1 MIEKNKE
8 NFVKFLEEL
17 AEEDCKFTI
26 YVELSEKLVENHFKQ
41 KEINKE
47 IIRLNE
53 FLIRTNK
60 LNNYFIT
67 ERNEKGDEII
77 KKFVKK
83 EDKNYISYEDFNE
96 FNKDIEEFNN
106 SIKTRVTE
114 RIQKTEEAL
123 KNYDKEK
130 KLNMESIRVSKEV
143 MKNTSDVFLDRL
155 FDSLK
160 SLEEIKVDG
169 INLNQLLFEGTIKWC
184 DELFSNKV
192 ATIEQIKNIINNN
205 KPIDDLFNYL
215 KEMNKK
221 DETEVSDLI
230 TILKPVIK
238 AFDEIIFK
246 LTNEIEYNQNYEE
259 KGIRALQGSGLENLE
274 NKYVYIRNCFCKQ
287 C

>member
-1 MIEKNKE
+1 
-8 NFVKFLEEL
+8 
-17 AEEDCKFTI
+17 
-26 YVELSEKLVENHFKQ
+26 
-41 KEINKE
+41 
-47 IIRLNE
+47 
-53 FLIRTNK
+53 
-60 LNNYFIT
+60 
-67 ERNEKGDEII
+67 
-77 KKFVKK
+77 
-83 EDKNYISYEDFNE
+83 
-96 FNKDIEEFNN
+96 
-106 SIKTRVTE
+106 
-114 RIQKTEEAL
+114 
-123 KNYDKEK
+123 
-130 KLNMESIRVSKEV
+130 MESIRVSKEV

>member
-60 LNNYFIT
+60 LNNDFIT

-169 INLNQLLFEGTIKWC
+169 INLNQLLFEGTIK
-184 DELFSNKV
+184 
-192 ATIEQIKNIINNN
+192 
-205 KPIDDLFNYL
+205 
-215 KEMNKK
+215 
-221 DETEVSDLI
+221 
-230 TILKPVIK
+230 
-238 AFDEIIFK
+238 
-246 LTNEIEYNQNYEE
+246 
-259 KGIRALQGSGLENLE
+259 
-274 NKYVYIRNCFCKQ
+274 
-287 C
+287 